1 MTTPRS
7 ARRGAHALGEIA
19 LTVGALLGVLCV
31 VVAGLALVLDVKP
44 LIFRS
49 GSMTPTIQTGA
60 LAVARSVPASDIQV
74 GDVVSVVGAGDV
86 RVTHR
91 VTGVERSGDRARLTL
106 KGDANEA
113 ADPLPYDV
121 ASADRVLFDVPRL
134 GYVLSWLSGPAGAFL
149 AGMLVVVAVLVI
161 VRRRPTDDGGDS
173 SAASPPGGRGGARKG
188 ARSRRSRVVSRST
201 VAVVATI
208 AMGAPAAAAGWIDIG
223 TATSG
228 TLGSHTVV
236 PPVSVTCSGGGLL
249 ADLTYT
255 FPNRDL
261 RYQYVV
267 TLEDSSGTVRRTDV
281 VNNSGSLATNQS
293 ITYSFTLLNGLVG
306 LPATVT
312 VRVKSRLT
320 GSTTW
325 VSSGS
330 VSAIGKL
337 LSLGIIGLGSSCT

>member
-91 VTGVERSGDRARLTL
+91 VTGVERSRDRARLTL

-161 VRRRPTDDGGDS
+161 VRRRPTDDGGNS
-173 SAASPPGGRGGARKG
+173 GAASPPGGRGGARKG

-201 VAVVATI
+201 VAVVATV
-208 AMGAPAAAAGWIDIG
+208 AMGAPAAAAGWIDTG

-228 TLGSHTVV
+228 TFSTTTIAVPANFRCGALGVL
-236 PPVSVTCSGGGLL
+236 SVTFSWDAVPGATSYTVHYGAGGALTREVTTTSTTFVSAISGGT
-249 ADLTYT
+249 AWVRANRAYT
-255 FPNRDL
+255 
-261 RYQYVV
+261 
-267 TLEDSSGTVRRTDV
+267 
-281 VNNSGSLATNQS
+281 
-293 ITYSFTLLNGLVG
+293 
-306 LPATVT
+306 
-312 VRVKSRLT
+312 
-320 GSTTW
+320 STTW
-325 VSSGS
+325 TSAASSTRSYTVAVVSLCS
-330 VSAIGKL
+330 
-337 LSLGIIGLGSSCT
+337 